1 MGRHRT
7 RLLGLLSCAI
17 VVAAACGDDDDAG
30 GGADPASATTA
41 AADSTSVV
49 DVTTA
54 GSTATSSATTT
65 ETDDAAAASGGADDA
80 VEGQG
85 AAAFERALR
94 ATADAPLAADDS
106 LAPFVIGMPNLEGD
120 PAGSFPDVRE
130 GAEAAVQLINERL
143 GGIGA
148 DIEAGVGG
156 RPVELAYCGHLVNQN
171 EAQTCANEVADANP
185 NVIIPGVNFFTP
197 MMYPLFTEY
206 PILEMLALGAASSDQ
221 PGVFAPVGSCATAW
235 IGSAQLAAEIKGH
248 DRLAVITG
256 QTAAECW
263 QDSGERFYQYYADTI
278 DNFEFQG
285 FQFNPGEVAGYPA
298 IVQQAIEYLDGAEN
312 PAVYLPVQA
321 ADCAAFIQ
329 ALRGAAVDAQIYTA
343 YGCDDEAVLGL
354 PEAEGVAIETPGY
367 IVDQP
372 ELYSEFIQ
380 FELAE
385 LAAAIEA
392 HGPETPVSSLMRQ
405 MFSTVMFAYQV
416 ANDVAAEGG
425 DLDDR
430 AAFREA
436 VAAVDNYHVVG
447 YRPISCA
454 NNTAE
459 YESICN
465 RRTSY
470 ALWDGES
477 YTPDPDL
484 PDGYID
490 TTELLVA
497 VEEANP
503 RQQ

>member
-17 VVAAACGDDDDAG
+17 VVAAACGDDDDVG

-41 AADSTSVV
+41 AADSTSAV

-185 NVIIPGVNFFTP
+185 NVIVTGLEIFTP
-197 MMYPLFTEY
+197 MMYPLFAEY
-206 PILEMLALGAASSDQ
+206 PIVEMLPASVADADQ
-221 PGVFAPVGSCATAW
+221 PGVYAPFGGCATSW
-235 IGSAQLAAEIKGH
+235 PAAARHIAENKGH
-248 DRLAVITG
+248 DRLAVIWG

-263 QDSGERFYQYYADTI
+263 RDVGERFYEYYADTI
-278 DNFEFQG
+278 DNFEAQG
-285 FQFNPGEVAGYPA
+285 FPFNPGEIAGYPA
-298 IVQQAIEYLDGAEN
+298 VVQQAIDYLEGAEN
-312 PAVYLPVQA
+312 AALYLPAQA

-329 ALRGAAVDAQIYTA
+329 ALRGAGVEGQIYTA
-343 YGCDDEAVLGL
+343 TGCNDEAVLGL
-354 PEAEGVAIETPGY
+354 PEAEGVAIEWAGY

-380 FELAE
+380 FELDE
-385 LAAAIEA
+385 RERAIEA
-392 HGPETPVSSLMRQ
+392 YGPETPVSSLMRQ
-405 MFSTVMFAYQV
+405 MFSAVMFAYQV
-416 ANDVAAEGG
+416 ANDVAADGG

-430 AAFREA
+430 TALRAA

-447 YRPISCA
+447 YRPISCVD
-454 NNTAE
+454 NTAE

-465 RRTSY
+465 RRTSF
-470 ALWDGES
+470 AIWDGES
-477 YTPDPDL
+477 FTLDPAL
-484 PDGYID
+484 TDGYVD

-503 RQQ
+503 RQP

>member
-1 MGRHRT
+1 MQRHRM
-7 RLLGLLSCAI
+7 RLVGLLSCAI
-17 VVAAACGDDDDAG
+17 VIVAACGDDDDG
-30 GGADPASATTA
+30 GGGVADTTGATTVTA
-41 AADSTSVV
+41 
-49 DVTTA
+49 DVTSGGDTTTPDP
-54 GSTATSSATTT
+54 TATTQS
-65 ETDDAAAASGGADDA
+65 DAGAASDGTDDA
-80 VEGQG
+80 VEGKG
-85 AAAFERALR
+85 AAAFEQALR

-106 LAPFVIGMPNLEGD
+106 LEPFVIGMPNLEGD

-143 GGIGA
+143 GGVGA
-148 DIEAGVGG
+148 NVEDGVGG
-156 RPVELAYCGHLVNQN
+156 RPIELAYCGHLVDQN

-197 MMYPLFTEY
+197 MMYPLFTDY

-235 IGSAQLAAEIKGH
+235 IGSAQVAAEVKRH
-248 DRLAVITG
+248 DRLAIITG

-263 QDSGERFYQYYADTI
+263 RDSGERFYQYYADTL

-298 IVQQAIEYLDGAEN
+298 VVQQAVDYLAGAEN

-321 ADCAAFIQ
+321 ADCVAFIQ
-329 ALRGAAVDAQIYTA
+329 ALRGAGVEAQIYTA

-354 PEAEGVAIETPGY
+354 PEADGVEIETPGY
-367 IVDQP
+367 IVEQP
-372 ELYSEFIQ
+372 ELYSEFVQ
-380 FELAE
+380 FELGE

-392 HGPETPVSSLMRQ
+392 FGPETPVSSLMRQ
-405 MFSTVMFAYQV
+405 MFSTVVFAYQV
-416 ANDVAAEGG
+416 ANDVSNAGG

-430 AAFREA
+430 AAFRAA
-436 VAAVDNYHVVG
+436 VAAVDNYHLVG

-454 NNTAE
+454 DNTAE

-470 ALWDGES
+470 ATWDGES
-477 YTPDPDL
+477 YTLDPDL
-484 PDGYID
+484 PNGYLD

-503 RQQ
+503 RQP